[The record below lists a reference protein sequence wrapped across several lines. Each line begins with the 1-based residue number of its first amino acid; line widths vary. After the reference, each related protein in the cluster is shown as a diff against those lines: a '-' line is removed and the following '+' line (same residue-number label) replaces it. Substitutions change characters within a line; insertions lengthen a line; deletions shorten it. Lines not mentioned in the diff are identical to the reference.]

1 MALWGTPETLRSQLI
16 ATDRFKVA
24 LDYLECALAANSVEH
39 ARIMQIPVGEER
51 RVELDLG
58 VFAME
63 QSYDSKPLDRG
74 RLESHRRHV
83 DLQAIV
89 EGREFIRVAGLEN
102 LTVTED
108 FFEDR
113 DVCFYANSDDASSWL
128 MRAGEVAVFFPTDVH
143 MPSLADGESSR
154 VYKTVVK
161 VPLD

>member
-63 QSYDSKPLDRG
+63 
-74 RLESHRRHV
+74 
-83 DLQAIV
+83 
-89 EGREFIRVAGLEN
+89 
-102 LTVTED
+102 
-108 FFEDR
+108 
-113 DVCFYANSDDASSWL
+113 
-128 MRAGEVAVFFPTDVH
+128 
-143 MPSLADGESSR
+143 
-154 VYKTVVK
+154 
-161 VPLD
+161 